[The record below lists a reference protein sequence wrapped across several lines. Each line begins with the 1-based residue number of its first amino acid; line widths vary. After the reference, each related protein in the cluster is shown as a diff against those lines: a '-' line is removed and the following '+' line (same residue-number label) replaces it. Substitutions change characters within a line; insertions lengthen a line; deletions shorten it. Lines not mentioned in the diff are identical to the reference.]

1 MKSKMSFWLTYFR
14 SQSKP
19 LAEAVSHMSMADSD
33 GNCLYCFPCGMV
45 VGQEKSPGLSLHAE
59 GQ

>member
-1 MKSKMSFWLTYFR
+1 MSFWLTFFR

-33 GNCLYCFPCGMV
+33 GNCLYCFHCGMV
-45 VGQEKSPGLSLHAE
+45 VGQEKSLGLSLHT
-59 GQ
+59 